1 MIRLESIPQFKVHAR
16 RQWVVLTIGIDRY
29 LLTPTEALQLA
40 DMVVDHA
47 ERTSHE

>member
-40 DMVVDHA
+40 DMVVDNA